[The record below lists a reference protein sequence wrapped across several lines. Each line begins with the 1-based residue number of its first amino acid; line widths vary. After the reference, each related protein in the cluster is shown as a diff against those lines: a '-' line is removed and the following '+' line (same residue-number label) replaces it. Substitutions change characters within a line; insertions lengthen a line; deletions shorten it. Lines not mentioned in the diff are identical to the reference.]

1 MRRKNALGAVLAWRI
16 TTMWFGLAIV
26 FRESGLKNQV
36 TRLLLDLVGE
46 TLKCL
51 SILHWCENMSWM
63 SGMRMSPLTGLTTK
77 DGAFLGGS
85 PLRLECY
92 RCGGCRSLR
101 NSRSSMVNAH
111 KIVDDGMRMAF
122 CQSNIRVLLLS
133 RTSGGQG
140 EVQQM
145 RSLGKGATRQ

>member
-77 DGAFLGGS
+77 DGAFFGWFTPEAG
-85 PLRLECY
+85 
-92 RCGGCRSLR
+92 
-101 NSRSSMVNAH
+101 
-111 KIVDDGMRMAF
+111 
-122 CQSNIRVLLLS
+122 VLSVWWLPES
-133 RTSGGQG
+133 T
-140 EVQQM
+140 QQQKQHG
-145 RSLGKGATRQ
+145 L